1 METLTRQVSRRLH
14 EDHVASIALWTRVE
28 ASLAAGRIDPALM
41 RTAAASL
48 ADEIERHFSFEE
60 TELFPRLAAAGERD
74 IAELLLEEHSTIR
87 LAAARFSD
95 LVRENV
101 FENETR
107 ALGLE
112 LAERLVSHVQKEEM
126 SMLPALDDLL
136 DEEADGVLV
145 MQMAA

>member
-14 EDHVASIALWTRVE
+14 EEHVASIALWTRVE
-28 ASLAAGRIDPALM
+28 ASLAAGSIDPALM

-48 ADEIERHFSFEE
+48 SEEIERHFAFEE

-87 LAAARFSD
+87 SAGQRFVALVKEDVSD
-95 LVRENV
+95 PRLKP
-101 FENETR
+101 
-107 ALGLE
+107 LGLE

-136 DEEADGVLV
+136 DEEADGALV

>member
-1 METLTRQVSRRLH
+1 METLIRQVSRRLH
-14 EDHVASIALWTRVE
+14 EEHVASIALWTRVE
-28 ASLAAGRIDPALM
+28 AALAAGKMDPALM

-48 ADEIERHFSFEE
+48 AEEIERHFAFEE
-60 TELFPRLAAAGERD
+60 TELFPRLAAGGEGD

-87 LAAARFSD
+87 LAAARLSD
-95 LVRENV
+95 LVRDNI

-126 SMLPALDDLL
+126 SMLPVLDDLL
-136 DEEADGVLV
+136 DEDVDAELM
-145 MQMAA
+145 MQLAA